1 MLELSSIKAK
11 PELDAHTERALA
23 GLLPRPLGSLQIEG
37 EIVDIKCWLGRMK
50 PGDGRTHRACGQF
63 CIQGGIPPH
72 MGRTRR
78 GRPL

>member
-11 PELDAHTERALA
+11 PELDANTERALA

-50 PGDGRTHRACGQF
+50 PGDRTH
-63 CIQGGIPPH
+63 PPRVWAVLH
-72 MGRTRR
+72 SRRHSPHTGCTRQ